1 MAVEAGAKVG
11 LIPSDEETR
20 RYPAARAGRRWQPL
34 APDADAEYERV
45 VEVDV
50 SELEP
55 MVSAPHTVD
64 NVRPVGELAGT
75 KIHQVFIGS
84 CTNGRLADLAEAA
97 RILSGRTIHPEVRL
111 IVVPASRRVFLEA
124 IDAGYIR
131 ELVAAGATVLAPG
144 CGPCVGVHE
153 GILGDGEASLNTSNR
168 NFQDGWAIRPGS
180 SHFRHPRR
188 WRRPRP

>member
-1 MAVEAGAKVG
+1 M
-11 LIPSDEETR
+11 
-20 RYPAARAGRRWQPL
+20 
-34 APDADAEYERV
+34 
-45 VEVDV
+45 
-50 SELEP
+50 
-55 MVSAPHTVD
+55 D
-64 NVRPVGELAGT
+64 NVRQGELAGT

-168 NFQDGWAIRPGS
+168 NFQGRLGNPAGFIYLASPAVAAATALKGEIAD
-180 SHFRHPRR
+180 PREVLA
-188 WRRPRP
+188 